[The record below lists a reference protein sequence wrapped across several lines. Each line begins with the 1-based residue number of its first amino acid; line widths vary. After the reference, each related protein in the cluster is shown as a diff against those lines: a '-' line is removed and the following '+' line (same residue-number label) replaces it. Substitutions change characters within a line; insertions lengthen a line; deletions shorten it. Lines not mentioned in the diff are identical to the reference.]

1 LTGAVHGA
9 PVNGQSDTSLAAARR
24 RLGVGR
30 EADEAALRAAF
41 REAAKRAHPDRA
53 GGDAAEFRA
62 VIEAYQRLRAPKASP
77 IQFPPAKRPPR
88 AVRPGFEI
96 EPAVAMSGGAVLLA
110 ASDGRT
116 LRVTLPPG
124 LREGDKVR
132 AGGESFEARIRV
144 DRDML
149 VRGDDIW
156 VTARVA
162 KRLLVEGGRVEV
174 ATPFGQRAVW
184 VNRRAGVRRLV
195 RIPGQGLPARGRHA
209 QGHLFLRL
217 EAEGEPSESVARA
230 LLRRFAAAWAA

>member
-1 LTGAVHGA
+1 M
-9 PVNGQSDTSLAAARR
+9 NGPLDIALAAARKQ
-24 RLGVGR
+24 LGVGP
-30 EADEAALRAAF
+30 EADDAALRTAF
-41 REAAKRAHPDRA
+41 REAAKRAHPDRP
-53 GGDAAEFRA
+53 GGDAAQFRA
-62 VIEAYQRLRAPKASP
+62 VIDAYQRLRAPRVAP
-77 IQFPPAKRPPR
+77 ILFPPAKRPPR
-88 AVRPGFEI
+88 AVKPGFEV
-96 EPAVAMSGGAVLLA
+96 EPAVAMNGGEVLLA
-110 ASDGRT
+110 AAGGRT
-116 LRVTLPPG
+116 LRVRLPPG
-124 LREGDKVR
+124 LREGDMVR

-162 KRLLVEGGRVEV
+162 RRLLVEGGRVEV
-174 ATPFGQRAVW
+174 ATPLGQRAVW
-184 VNRRAGVRRLV
+184 INRRAGVRRLV